1 MLIASGHHQFVFVY
15 LRVIIT
21 QIYKKKI
28 NKQTFCDKKTK
39 IHLIS

>member
-21 QIYKKKI
+21 QIYKKK
-28 NKQTFCDKKTK
+28 
-39 IHLIS
+39 